1 MATLRGDPYENVPS
15 LSKALGMQRTG
26 IRQSVPHGQDREH
39 LQRIVEALCSLQQL
53 RAAAIMQLARAT
65 GMRLR
70 EAILAD
76 LPRLSR
82 A

>member
-1 MATLRGDPYENVPS
+1 MKLPS
-15 LSKALGMQRTG
+15 PSKALGMQRTG
-26 IRQSVPHGQDREH
+26 VRQSVPHGQDRE
-39 LQRIVEALCSLQQL
+39 QVRQIVDMLCRNNQL
-53 RAAAIMQLARAT
+53 RAAAIVQLARAT

-82 A
+82 